1 MIRFRRKVYEKL
13 LDALSKKINLMKD
26 SINENCTDLPAID
39 GLTDIEKLLESHH
52 IKTGDFLEVV
62 PNTIMGETCWCG
74 NGLIPYKDKIYMIGL
89 FYNLGG
95 EDRTYYANH
104 VAIYNIR
111 TNEWE
116 SSEKLKFKRGLGSYC
131 AKDNIVYYFSY
142 EDNRLCSYNLDTGEN
157 LDIGIEVSTYKS
169 KALLKMTAYK
179 DNIYFVTNESPEFCI
194 YKIDMSTKSISKYS
208 SYNLRVTHIYSRD
221 LSVGYDNNYI
231 YFSDGVKIYRF
242 DIDTKTY
249 IQAID
254 LTTIASRRGPF
265 GHMSDYTKYSIDDLL
280 INGDDLLIISRKIIS
295 LNLSTKTY
303 KISKSNIRSDVMT
316 TPDNRS
322 SCLYKKTVYV
332 KTEVGE
338 YGRRDY
344 IFAKWFI

>member
-13 LDALSKKINLMKD
+13 LDALSQKINLMKD

-52 IKTGDFLEVV
+52 IKSGDFLEVV
-62 PNTIMGETCWCG
+62 PNTIMGETDWYG
-74 NGLIPYKDKIYMIGL
+74 NGLIPYKNGIYMIGL
-89 FYNLGG
+89 FSTQNRGDEVYHA
-95 EDRTYYANH
+95 DC
-104 VAIYNIR
+104 VAIYNIG

-116 SSEKLKFKRGLGSYC
+116 SSKKLKFKRGLGSYC

-142 EDNRLCSYNLDTGEN
+142 KDNRLCSYNLDTGEN
-157 LDIGIEVSTYKS
+157 LDTGIVDSTDKYYS
-169 KALLKMTAYK
+169 LIKMTAYK
-179 DNIYFVTNESPEFCI
+179 DNIYFVGYKTPELFV

-208 SYNLRVTHIYSRD
+208 SYELEDTYLHSRAF
-221 LSVGYDNNYI
+221 SVCYNNNYM
-231 YFSDGVKIYRF
+231 YFSDGLKIYRF
-242 DIDTKTY
+242 DIDTRIY
-249 IQAID
+249 IQVID
-254 LTTIASRRGPF
+254 LTTIASRGDSF
-265 GHMSDYTKYSIDDLL
+265 GRMRDTEYSINDLL

-303 KISKSNIRSDVMT
+303 KISKSNICKPFRVPNT
-316 TPDNRS
+316 CS

-332 KTEVGE
+332 KSESGD
-338 YGRRDY
+338 YGREDN